1 MSYFVS
7 AAELRTELDS
17 GSGPVLLD
25 LRYDPGKGSAPER
38 FENAHLPGAHFVRL
52 EEVFADPDANGG
64 GNAPLPRPE
73 KLEQAL
79 RDLGLSA
86 ASDIVVY
93 DDTSGGPAA
102 RAWWVLTWAGARNVR
117 VLDGGLTAW
126 ITAGENTVDGGPS
139 ATPAPGDFDVVP
151 GGLPHHDADAVAQ
164 LIESDSPLLLID
176 TRGRPQFTGEADKP
190 RTGHI
195 PRARNLPQTA
205 LTTPEGRVRS
215 RDEVSAI
222 LSDLRA
228 GDEQIV
234 AYCGAGVSSAYG
246 VLVLAENGISA
257 TLYPGSFSDWVS
269 DSARPV
275 EQV

>member
-38 FENAHLPGAHFVRL
+38 FENAHLPGAQFVRL
-52 EEVFADPDANGG
+52 EEVFADPDADGG

-73 KLEQAL
+73 ELEQAL

-86 ASDIVVY
+86 ASDVVVY

-102 RAWWVLTWAGARNVR
+102 RAWWVLTWAGAQNVR
-117 VLDGGLTAW
+117 VLDGGLKSWTA
-126 ITAGENTVDGGPS
+126 AGGKTVDGPS
-139 ATPAPGDFDVVP
+139 AAATPGVFDVVP
-151 GGLPHHDADAVAQ
+151 GGLPHYDVDDVAR
-164 LIESDSPLLLID
+164 LIESDSPVLLID
-176 TRGRPQFTGEADKP
+176 TRGAPQFSGEAGKP

-195 PRARNLPQTA
+195 PRARNVPQST
-205 LTTPEGRVRS
+205 LTTSDGLARS
-215 RDEVSAI
+215 RDEVTAVISG
-222 LSDLRA
+222 LRA
-228 GDEQIV
+228 GDEDIV
-234 AYCGAGVSSAYG
+234 AYCGAGVSSAYS
-246 VLVLAENGISA
+246 VLVLAESGIVA

-269 DSARPV
+269 DPNRPV
-275 EQV
+275 AQV